1 MPMLELDRSLFA
13 LLNGVWTTPWL
24 DQVMPLVTNQKLWAP
39 FLAVVWLWLLLGA
52 GGRWRP
58 LALCLLLAIGLSD
71 LVSARVIKPLV
82 GRDRPCIAEPT
93 ARLLVSRTSSRS
105 FPSSH
110 ATNNGAAAGVVWSEA
125 GWVAGLPVL
134 ALALMVSWSRVYVG
148 VHYPLDVVAGLCLG
162 VAIARIVILV
172 RRRWW
177 PVPATGSGGPAAAD
191 PPSGP
196 STREGSPIAAG
207 PREPVP
213 PPPSA
218 GG

>member
-13 LLNGVWTTPWL
+13 LLNGAWITPWL
-24 DQVMPLVTNQKLWAP
+24 DQAMPLVTNAKLWAP
-39 FLAVVWLWLLLGA
+39 FLAVAWLWLLLGA

-71 LVSARVIKPLV
+71 LVSARVVKPLV

-110 ATNNGAAAGVVWSEA
+110 AANTGAAAGVAWAEA
-125 GWVAGLPVL
+125 GWAAGLPVL
-134 ALALMVSWSRVYVG
+134 LLALAVSWSRVYVG
-148 VHYPLDVVAGLCLG
+148 VHYPLDVFAGLCLG
-162 VAIARIVILV
+162 LAIARIVILV

-177 PVPATGSGGPAAAD
+177 PVPPPGPVGPVAPGSPAD
-191 PPSGP
+191 L
-196 STREGSPIAAG
+196 STREGSPAAAG

-213 PPPSA
+213 PPSSA